1 MCLSGW
7 RSSYAELHCAD
18 STCMMTA
25 SSSRRVGE
33 ERRGEEIPDCQLSC
47 IYIITELPQVEK
59 EEQEAMEADGTD
71 DIESLMENMDYIPG
85 HFHLDLNLNCDP
97 VGPVKLRLRDTYLK
111 QESLRGELEA
121 EAGYLQYAVRN
132 LLGLLAFHLE
142 HLDTA
147 EEIFRGICKEDPG
160 NLNAWA
166 NLGQVY
172 DKLGRE
178 LDAAECV
185 EKVSDLMGVDAGEAS
200 QEETRLMAARCLAE
214 QAYVY
219 PYDVELDSEDDLR
232 DRLTAALTLYNRA
245 LDYGGHL
252 IPIEEKRSWYFKM
265 ATIYIRLD
273 DIVKTKEDSE
283 YSRLSHYNKGL
294 KLLKE
299 TLESEKTQHKA
310 LAWCFVGIMLERKEE
325 FSTVPMSVHD
335 CGYSASDPLSCFG
348 TAINLASDD
357 AFTLNL
363 LAKIFFLLG
372 KHEMAT
378 GICNMALN
386 VLPDPELNW
395 QAYCT
400 RAKINM
406 MLYISDLE
414 KVKHCQGGVPDRQKL
429 TEARKDL
436 DKVLTV
442 RQCLRTHLEMAQV
455 FYYMG
460 VDALQESLLVDEGA
474 VNSAL
479 VSLSHALQF
488 EQGDSLPDL
497 HVLRGRCL
505 LLKGEDQ
512 NAAECFK
519 RAVELERPGSS
530 NTTALRCLLHALL
543 TVFMQG
549 GPDPSLAITQ
559 LELWVQ
565 KAEERYPEDIV
576 KSELRC
582 LYRTHTE
589 EVTELS
595 KALIKT
601 GRLDLVRRLLKTV
614 VPKKLVKK
622 KPKPRTFSFT

>member
-1 MCLSGW
+1 M
-7 RSSYAELHCAD
+7 EAD
-18 STCMMTA
+18 ST
-25 SSSRRVGE
+25 E
-33 ERRGEEIPDCQLSC
+33 
-47 IYIITELPQVEK
+47 
-59 EEQEAMEADGTD
+59 
-71 DIESLMENMDYIPG
+71 DIESLMEDMDYIPG

-142 HLDTA
+142 QLDTA
-147 EEIFRGICKEDPG
+147 EEIFRSICKEDPG

-166 NLGQVY
+166 NLGYVY
-172 DKLGRE
+172 DKLKRE
-178 LDAAECV
+178 LDAGECV
-185 EKVSDLMGVDAGEAS
+185 EKVSQLMGLDAGEAC
-200 QEETRLMAARCLAE
+200 QEEARLLAARCLAE
-214 QAYVY
+214 QAYAY
-219 PYDVELDSEDDLR
+219 PYDVDLDSEDDLR
-232 DRLTAALTLYNRA
+232 EKLTAALTLYNRA
-245 LDYGGHL
+245 LDYGGQL
-252 IPIEEKRSWYFKM
+252 VPTEEKRSWYFKM

-299 TLESEKTQHKA
+299 TLESEKTRNKA
-310 LAWCFVGIMLERKEE
+310 LAWCYIGIMLERKEE
-325 FSTVPMSVHD
+325 FSTVPMSIHD
-335 CGYSASDPLSCFG
+335 CGYSASDPLSCYG

-363 LAKIFFLLG
+363 LAKVFFLLG

-406 MLYISDLE
+406 VLYVRDLE
-414 KVKHCQGGVPDRQKL
+414 QAKHGHGGIPDRQKL

-442 RQCLRTHLEMAQV
+442 RPCLRTHLEMAQV
-455 FYYMG
+455 YYYMG
-460 VDALQESLLVDEGA
+460 VDALQESLLVDEAA

-488 EQGDSLPDL
+488 ELGDSLLDL

-505 LLKGEDQ
+505 LIKGEEQ

-519 RAVELERPGSS
+519 RAVELERPRSTD
-530 NTTALRCLLHALL
+530 TTALRCLLQALL
-543 TVFMQG
+543 ALFMQG

-565 KAEERYPEDIV
+565 KAEERYSGDIV
-576 KSELRC
+576 KAELRC
-582 LYRTHTE
+582 LYRTHTA

-595 KALIKT
+595 RALIRT
-601 GRLDLVRRLLKTV
+601 GRLDLVRRLLETV
-614 VPKKLVKK
+614 VPKQQVKK
-622 KPKPRTFSFT
+622 RALAKSFSCI

>member
-1 MCLSGW
+1 
-7 RSSYAELHCAD
+7 
-18 STCMMTA
+18 
-25 SSSRRVGE
+25 
-33 ERRGEEIPDCQLSC
+33 
-47 IYIITELPQVEK
+47 
-59 EEQEAMEADGTD
+59 MEADGTK
-71 DIESLMENMDYIPG
+71 DIESLMEDMDYIPG

-147 EEIFRGICKEDPG
+147 EEIFRSICKEDPG

-166 NLGQVY
+166 NLGYVY
-172 DKLGRE
+172 DKLSRE
-178 LDAAECV
+178 FDAGECV
-185 EKVSDLMGVDAGEAS
+185 EKVSHLMGLDGGEDS
-200 QEETRLMAARCLAE
+200 QEEARILAARCLAE

-219 PYDVELDSEDDLR
+219 PYDVELDSEEDLR

-245 LDYGGHL
+245 LDYGGQL
-252 IPIEEKRSWYFKM
+252 IPTEEKRSWYFKM

-273 DIVKTKEDSE
+273 DIVKTKDDSE

-294 KLLKE
+294 RLLNE
-299 TLESEKTQHKA
+299 TLESEKNQHKA
-310 LAWCFVGIMLERKEE
+310 LAWCYVGIMLERKEE
-325 FSTVPMSVHD
+325 FSTVPMSIHD

-348 TAINLASDD
+348 TAINLASGD

-363 LAKIFFLLG
+363 LAKVFFLLG

-406 MLYISDLE
+406 MLYVRDLE
-414 KVKHCQGGVPDRQKL
+414 KAKHGEGGIPDRQRL

-436 DKVLTV
+436 DKVLSV
-442 RQCLRTHLEMAQV
+442 RPCLRTHLEMAQV
-455 FYYMG
+455 YYYMG
-460 VDALQESLLVDEGA
+460 VDALQESLLVDEVS

-488 EQGDSLPDL
+488 HLGDSLPDL

-505 LLKGEDQ
+505 LLKGEEQ
-512 NAAECFK
+512 NAADCFK
-519 RAVELERPGSS
+519 RAMELEKPGSTD
-530 NTTALRCLLHALL
+530 TTALRCLLQALL
-543 TVFMQG
+543 TLFMQG

-559 LELWVQ
+559 LELCVQ
-565 KAEERYPEDIV
+565 KAEERYPQDFV

-582 LYRTHTE
+582 LYRTHTA

-595 KALIKT
+595 RALIRT
-601 GRLDLVRRLLKTV
+601 GRLDLVRRLLETI
-614 VPKKLVKK
+614 VPKQLYKK
-622 KPKPRTFSFT
+622 TPKPRSFLFA